1 MGDGAVREP
10 HRRRSLR
17 ARLSIV
23 AVAYLALFLICSVVA
38 AITVHSW
45 NESVEHRGAL
55 RLMRDDVN
63 NLRLALSDQESGVN
77 GHMRSDNVE
86 YLVRYHDG
94 IARETSALERLETNE
109 QLVDGA
115 PGELDRLRA
124 AARSWR
130 ADAADP
136 QIEQRAAGSDI
147 DPALIALGR
156 IRFDEVRDA
165 SEDLASDVDAEV
177 GDAEDR
183 VTSVSRT
190 AVIGMLTAFSAALA
204 CTVVAMWLFR
214 RWVTKP
220 LADISTAAR
229 AIAGGQLAAMP
240 TFDTTEFGDVADAID
255 SLQRSLSDERDRA
268 IRAYKGLEQSA
279 VLALQVRSELAE
291 ERAVTPGG
299 WSLATRLRAAEGFV
313 AGDCYETGLIDQAT
327 MYIVVIDVTGHGAKA
342 ALSALKAKAQLRSAL
357 RTGLSPGSALAW
369 LAREHHDD
377 DDDDF
382 VTAFVAVVDVASGE
396 CRWANAGH
404 PPALVVAGGAVVELS
419 HSGPL
424 IGPFDSAWSTNTI
437 AIPPG
442 GVLLVYTDGLTE
454 ARGEDRSRLGEVRL
468 HERVE
473 ASAGDGAGPDE
484 IVESLIRMVDEFQ
497 IGSPTDDVTIVALA
511 RSGATEPI
519 ADDVTEESDRLGA
532 DDRTTSASPLGAR

>member
-94 IARETSALERLETNE
+94 IARETSALERLEPNE

-115 PGELDRLRA
+115 PSELDRVRA

-130 ADAADP
+130 VDAAEP

-165 SEDLASDVDAEV
+165 SEDLASDVDAKV

-240 TFDTTEFGDVADAID
+240 TFDTRSSVTWPTRSTRCNGRCPTSATVRYVRTKGSSRAPCSPSRSAPSSPRNAPSRRGAGAWRPGCGPPRD
-255 SLQRSLSDERDRA
+255 SLP
-268 IRAYKGLEQSA
+268 
-279 VLALQVRSELAE
+279 
-291 ERAVTPGG
+291 VTVTRPG
-299 WSLATRLRAAEGFV
+299 
-313 AGDCYETGLIDQAT
+313 
-327 MYIVVIDVTGHGAKA
+327 
-342 ALSALKAKAQLRSAL
+342 
-357 RTGLSPGSALAW
+357 
-369 LAREHHDD
+369 
-377 DDDDF
+377 
-382 VTAFVAVVDVASGE
+382 
-396 CRWANAGH
+396 
-404 PPALVVAGGAVVELS
+404 
-419 HSGPL
+419 
-424 IGPFDSAWSTNTI
+424 
-437 AIPPG
+437 
-442 GVLLVYTDGLTE
+442 
-454 ARGEDRSRLGEVRL
+454 
-468 HERVE
+468 
-473 ASAGDGAGPDE
+473 
-484 IVESLIRMVDEFQ
+484 
-497 IGSPTDDVTIVALA
+497 
-511 RSGATEPI
+511 
-519 ADDVTEESDRLGA
+519 
-532 DDRTTSASPLGAR
+532 